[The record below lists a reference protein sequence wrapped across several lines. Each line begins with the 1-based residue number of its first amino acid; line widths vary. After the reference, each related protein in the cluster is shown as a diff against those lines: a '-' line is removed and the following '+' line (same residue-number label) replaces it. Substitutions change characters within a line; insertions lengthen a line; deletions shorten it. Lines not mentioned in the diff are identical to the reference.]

1 MCATNEPVRS
11 TRPPRLGRRGRAGR
25 GLPRPEPGAGS
36 AGRGAAQRRRLV
48 ILVQF
53 ARLLGRLVRLI
64 ARHPL
69 AASVLALVTMIWVKL
84 GWVTLAALVL
94 AAVVMLAAWRWFW
107 PVSFSRWAGRPA
119 RGTWRAWCYRRRWA
133 AVLVIAGLAP
143 WYQGRTLL
151 PVLGKVTASGYVDRV
166 QVRLV
171 SGQSAADFAR
181 CADNLAHGFR
191 ALLCRVRTAR
201 SGAVVLEFIRRD
213 ALAALV
219 PALPIPEH
227 PDLKALPVGRRE
239 DGLSWLV
246 RLHGTHVLIAGAT
259 GAGKASLLWGL
270 VRAMFSL
277 MQAGLVRVLAAD
289 PKLME
294 LAYGRVIFESYGA
307 YAADPA
313 AIAAMLDRAIAD
325 MQDRAGRF
333 AGRQRDH
340 TPTVEDPFTV
350 VLVDE
355 VAFLTAYQPDRKL
368 KERIMNAPATLTT
381 QGRAVGYCVV
391 AALQDPRK
399 DVLAIRNLFPDR
411 IAMRLDE
418 PEQVNMVLGDGA
430 RDRGA
435 ACELIPADPATGAG
449 VAFVRLEL
457 DPDPVRVRAGWVT
470 DADIRALA
478 DACIPDRVEWPEVA
492 A

>member
-1 MCATNEPVRS
+1 MRRVVTGEELAQIYNPDPFAMPRWRAPVYR
-11 TRPPRLGRRGRAGR
+11 TPLGI
-25 GLPRPEPGAGS
+25 
-36 AGRGAAQRRRLV
+36 
-48 ILVQF
+48 ILVAKF
-53 ARLLGRLVRLI
+53 VKLLAWTLRMA

-69 AASVLALVTMIWVKL
+69 AAVVLALAAATWVKL
-84 GWVTLAALVL
+84 GWVTLVALVL
-94 AAVVMLAAWRWFW
+94 AAVVILAAWRWFW
-107 PVSFSRWAGRPA
+107 PGSFSRWFGRPA
-119 RGTWRAWCYRRRWA
+119 RGTWRAWRYRRRWA
-133 AVLVIAGLAP
+133 AVMTIAGVAP

-151 PVLGKVTASGYVDRV
+151 PVLGKVTATKYTDRV

-171 SGQSAADFAR
+171 SGQCAADFAK
-181 CADNLAHGFR
+181 CADNLAHGFG
-191 ALLCRVRTAR
+191 AMLCRARSAR
-201 SGAVVLEFIRRD
+201 SGRIVLEFVRCD
-213 ALAALV
+213 ALAALI
-219 PALPIPEH
+219 PAVPIPANA
-227 PDLKALPVGRRE
+227 DLKALPVGRRE
-239 DGLSWLV
+239 DGQPWLV

-270 VRAMFSL
+270 VRAMSPL
-277 MQAGLVRVLAAD
+277 MQQGLVRVLAAD

-294 LAYGRVIFESYGA
+294 LAYGRAIFDTYGA

-313 AIAAMLDRAIAD
+313 SIAVMLDTAVAD

-333 AGRQRDH
+333 AGRQREH
-340 TPTVEDPFTV
+340 TPTVADPFVV

-368 KERIMNAPATLTT
+368 KERIMNALATLTT
-381 QGRAVGYCVV
+381 QGRAVGYAVV

-399 DVLAIRNLFPDR
+399 DVLTIRNLFPDR

-418 PEQVNMVLGDGA
+418 PEQVDMVLGDGA

-449 VAFVRLEL
+449 VAFVRLEA
-457 DPDPVRVRAGWVT
+457 DPDPVRVRAGWVA
-470 DADIRALA
+470 DFDIRVLA
-478 DACIPDRVEWPEVA
+478 DACIPGRVEWPEVA

>member
-1 MCATNEPVRS
+1 MRRVVTGEELAQLLNPDPFAMPRWQAPVYQ
-11 TRPPRLGRRGRAGR
+11 TPLGII
-25 GLPRPEPGAGS
+25 L
-36 AGRGAAQRRRLV
+36 AAKLV
-48 ILVQF
+48 KLLAWI
-53 ARLLGRLVRLI
+53 ARI
-64 ARHPL
+64 TARHPL
-69 AASVLALVTMIWVKL
+69 AAAVLGLAAVTWVKL

-94 AAVVMLAAWRWFW
+94 AAVVILAAWRWSW
-107 PVSFSRWAGRPA
+107 PLSFSRCVGRPA

-133 AVLVIAGLAP
+133 AVMTIAGVAP
-143 WYQGRTLL
+143 SYQGRTLL
-151 PVLGKVTASGYVDRV
+151 PVLGKVTATRYVDQV
-166 QVRLV
+166 HVRLV
-171 SGQSAADFAR
+171 SGQSAANFADH
-181 CADNLAHGFR
+181 ADNLAHGFR

-201 SGAVVLEFIRRD
+201 SGQVVLEFIRRD

-219 PALPIPEH
+219 PALPLPAS

-239 DGLSWLV
+239 DGLPWLV

-270 VRAMFSL
+270 VRAMFPL
-277 MQAGLVRVLAAD
+277 MQTGLVRVLAAD

-294 LAYGRVIFESYGA
+294 LAYGRVIFESYGS
-307 YAADPA
+307 YAADPIS
-313 AIAAMLDRAIAD
+313 IAAMLDAAVAG
-325 MQDRAGRF
+325 MQDRASRL

-340 TPTVEDPFTV
+340 TPTAEDPFTV

-368 KERIMNAPATLTT
+368 KERIMNALATLTT
-381 QGRAVGYCVV
+381 QGRAVGYSVV

-399 DVLAIRNLFPDR
+399 DVLTIRNLFPDR

-418 PEQVNMVLGDGA
+418 PEQVDMVLGDGA

-449 VAFVRLEL
+449 VAFVRLES
-457 DPDPVRVRAGWVT
+457 DPDPVRVRAGWVS
-470 DADIRALA
+470 DFDIRAVA

>member
-1 MCATNEPVRS
+1 MRKVITGEQVAQIYNRDPFALPIWRAPVYQ
-11 TRPPRLGRRGRAGR
+11 TPAIFTIAVQLY
-25 GLPRPEPGAGS
+25 
-36 AGRGAAQRRRLV
+36 RLV
-48 ILVQF
+48 SW
-53 ARLLGRLVRLI
+53 LVRLI
-64 ARHPL
+64 ARHPGAAGIL
-69 AASVLALVTMIWVKL
+69 AVLALTWVNL
-84 GWVTLAALVL
+84 RLVGLVALAAW
-94 AAVVMLAAWRWFW
+94 VVVVLAAWRWFW
-107 PVSFSRWAGRPA
+107 PVSFGRWVTGSA
-119 RGTWRAWCYRRRWA
+119 RGAWRGWRYRRRWA
-133 AVLVIAGLAP
+133 GVMTIAGAAP
-143 WYQGRTLL
+143 WYQGRVIL
-151 PVLGKVTASGYVDRV
+151 PVLGKVTSTRYTDRV

-171 SGQSAADFAR
+171 SGQSAADLAK
-181 CADNLAHGFR
+181 CADNLAQGFG
-191 ALLCRVRTAR
+191 AMLCRVRSAR
-201 SGAVVLEFIRRD
+201 SGRVVLEFVRRD
-213 ALAALV
+213 ALAAIV
-219 PALPIPEH
+219 PALPIPDC

-239 DGLSWLV
+239 DGLPWLV

-270 VRAMFSL
+270 VRAMFPL
-277 MQAGLVRVLAAD
+277 MQAGLVRILAAD

-313 AIAAMLDRAIAD
+313 AIAAMLDMAVAD

-368 KERIMNAPATLTT
+368 KERIMNALATLTT

-399 DVLAIRNLFPDR
+399 DVLTIRNLFPDR

-418 PEQVNMVLGDGA
+418 PEQVDMVLGDGA

-435 ACELIPADPATGAG
+435 ACELIPSDPATGAG
-449 VAFVRLEL
+449 VAFVRLEA

-470 DADIRALA
+470 DWDIRHLA
-478 DACIPDRVEWPEVA
+478 DRCIPDRVEWPEVA